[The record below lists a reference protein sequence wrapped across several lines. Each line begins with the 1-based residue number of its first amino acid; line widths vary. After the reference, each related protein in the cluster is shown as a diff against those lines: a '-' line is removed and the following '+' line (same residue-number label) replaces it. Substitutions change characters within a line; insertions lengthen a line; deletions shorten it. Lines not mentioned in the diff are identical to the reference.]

1 MISKILLHRTLRHL
15 QGRSEVPLAVNEPV
29 IVIADDIFPS
39 TVVQL
44 DPRQV
49 KGICLQEGSDVS
61 HGAIIARQAGI
72 VCLCQQGETAENAAQ
87 RAMPSPLDVAERR
100 IIRG

>member
-1 MISKILLHRTLRHL
+1 M
-15 QGRSEVPLAVNEPV
+15 NEPV

-72 VCLCQQGETAENAAQ
+72 ACLCQQGETLKTLRSGDAIT
-87 RAMPSPLDVAERR
+87 LDVAERR